1 MSDIFTQFEKVKR
14 AVKEFADDNDFC
26 IVCQNH
32 PSSGHSK
39 DCPLYIEP
47 NPMTTHEGGEK

>member
-1 MSDIFTQFEKVKR
+1 MPGNIFEQFEKLKQ
-14 AVKEFADDNDFC
+14 AVYEYAEENGFC

-39 DCPLYIEP
+39 ACPLYEEP
-47 NPMTTHEGGEK
+47 EEAGE